1 MFKSA
6 FLKRLRFAPESRL
19 LTPIGY
25 DVVSGLPTSGTMCL
39 CTTVAGKLR
48 QFYNYDVQSN
58 PGFMKRIVVPIT
70 PQPPP
75 AVPLADLVLMSM
87 PPRCQFQ
94 IMTVD

>member
-1 MFKSA
+1 
-6 FLKRLRFAPESRL
+6 
-19 LTPIGY
+19 
-25 DVVSGLPTSGTMCL
+25 MCL

-58 PGFMKRIVVPIT
+58 PGFMKGIVVPIT

-87 PPRCQFQ
+87 PPRRQFQ